1 VKLLLIIQV
10 TAGYFTH
17 GAVMRRAR
25 QETKALLKAGHEVIA
40 ITDLRYR
47 SSIHELDEFKD
58 RLLILPLKPFY
69 FYPPFR
75 KIFSELS
82 FTVKLY
88 FALKKIAQ
96 MRRINLIACHM
107 STLCLAVAR
116 ISKKY
121 KIKSAW
127 VIQDY
132 IKDRMATGN
141 PYNWLE
147 TLMLLYTD
155 KYNLRNIDYIIPVS
169 RYIKKLT
176 LLDGA
181 NPQRTFIKYN
191 TIDTNLFKPRNA
203 LNKDIDILFI
213 GRLSIEKGV
222 NILINASKYLSNEK
236 KIVIIGEGPLRK
248 HLERLAKKVN
258 KGIKFKGFID
268 HSHLPQYIRRAKLL
282 VAPSLSECHAAVP
295 LEAMACG
302 VPVIASNVAG
312 MTDTIQHGKN
322 GWILKRNT
330 PRALATLIERVLSN
344 EENLV
349 RVGHAAIKRAEY
361 FSEKR
366 FEKEIVK
373 FYEKIV
379 KTA

>member
-1 VKLLLIIQV
+1 MLVIQI

-25 QETKALLKAGHEVIA
+25 QETRALLKAGHEVIA
-40 ITDLRYR
+40 ITDLRYK
-47 SSIHELDEFKD
+47 SSIHELDDFKD
-58 RLLILPLKPFY
+58 RLQVIPLKPIY

-75 KIFSELS
+75 KISSELS
-82 FTVKLY
+82 FTIKLY
-88 FALKKIAQ
+88 FALKRIAQ
-96 MRRINLIACHM
+96 TRKIDIITCHM

-121 KIKSAW
+121 KITNTW

-155 KYNLRNIDYIIPVS
+155 KHNLRKINYIIPVS
-169 RYIKKLT
+169 KYIKKLT

-181 NPQRTFIKYN
+181 DPERTIIKYN
-191 TIDTNLFKPRNA
+191 TIDTNLFTPNPPQK
-203 LNKDIDILFI
+203 KDIDILFI

-222 NILINASKYLSNEK
+222 NILIKASKYLSHQK
-236 KIVIIGEGPLRK
+236 KIVIIGEGPLRNY
-248 HLERLAKKVN
+248 LEALAKKIDN
-258 KGIKFKGFID
+258 QIIFKGFID
-268 HSHLPQYIRRAKLL
+268 HDLLPSYIRRAKLL

-322 GWILKRNT
+322 GWILKKNT
-330 PRALATLIERVLSN
+330 PKELATFVEQVLSDEKYLEKIGN
-344 EENLV
+344 
-349 RVGHAAIKRAEY
+349 AAVKRAEL
-361 FSEKR
+361 FSETR

-373 FYEKIV
+373 FYENLIKN
-379 KTA
+379 A